1 METVNH
7 LPKGFNDSGGHGNS
21 RPPLQGA
28 QRFRRA
34 WKQLTTYPRGST
46 IQEGMETVNH
56 LPKVKPTETINI
68 YQSYPRGSTVQE
80 GMETVDHLPKGLND
94 SRGHGNSQPPPQG
107 EADGNNQHLPI
118 LVDSREPERLVIFL
132 FIISKYAFHE

>member
-34 WKQLTTYPRGST
+34 WKHSTTYPRGST
-46 IQEGMETVNH
+46 I
-56 LPKVKPTETINI
+56 
-68 YQSYPRGSTVQE
+68 QE